1 MTIIQTS
8 DEITSTNIMWEFY
21 LKYYKKYAKNINE
34 IIMKK
39 PRLDIM
45 KIIDIIKHNHD
56 AFDIFYKL
64 NIDSGDCELTKNETE
79 VITVNFFI
87 NCIRTQ
93 AECLKKIN
101 ALFFSSKHI
110 DKYGNVE
117 ISNILQQLKYNSE
130 DSKKITML
138 LFHDLR
144 NALSHIDY
152 KYSYD
157 ENNKF
162 KFIIWHDKNG
172 DSHELSLVQMTYAI
186 ARLDGLL
193 DMYRRLYNFYY
204 A

>member
-1 MTIIQTS
+1 
-8 DEITSTNIMWEFY
+8 
-21 LKYYKKYAKNINE
+21 
-34 IIMKK
+34 
-39 PRLDIM
+39 
-45 KIIDIIKHNHD
+45 
-56 AFDIFYKL
+56 
-64 NIDSGDCELTKNETE
+64 
-79 VITVNFFI
+79 
-87 NCIRTQ
+87 
-93 AECLKKIN
+93 
-101 ALFFSSKHI
+101 
-110 DKYGNVE
+110 
-117 ISNILQQLKYNSE
+117 
-130 DSKKITML
+130 ML

-157 ENNKF
+157 ENNNF